1 VKTTGQKASSELKE
15 EPAADLDAYREKAMT
30 NPDAVHSPDAD
41 ALRRQMTKLLEAAI
55 AKLPE
60 SFRVVFMLREVEG
73 LSVEETA
80 EALQITRETLKT
92 RLARARC
99 ELQQELDS
107 KLRNALQDTFTFA
120 GSDCDALT
128 ERVLAT
134 FIANGRSQS
143 S

>member
-1 VKTTGQKASSELKE
+1 MTSDQEILGGEGISF
-15 EPAADLDAYREKAMT
+15 AYRENMT
-30 NPDAVHSPDAD
+30 NSDAVHTPDAD

-80 EALQITRETLKT
+80 EALQIPREIVKA
-92 RLARARC
+92 RLVRARRK
-99 ELQQELDS
+99 LQQELDS
-107 KLRNALQDTFTFA
+107 NLRNALAGTFTFA

-128 ERVLAT
+128 ERVLAAFT
-134 FIANGRSQS
+134 ANERKL
-143 S
+143 